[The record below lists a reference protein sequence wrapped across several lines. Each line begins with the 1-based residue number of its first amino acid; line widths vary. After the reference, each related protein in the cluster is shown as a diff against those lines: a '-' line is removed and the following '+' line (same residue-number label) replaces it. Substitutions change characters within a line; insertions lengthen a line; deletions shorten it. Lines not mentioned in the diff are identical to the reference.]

1 MSKFYTDGKDDM
13 FIYKFTADIKEPEAG
28 VDYNDYTNSFSS
40 KRDTSEAVGSYS
52 KSEMKYTR
60 DESVMD
66 KALVSFLRR
75 YSNHSNHTYRS
86 DRSITVSWDYSE
98 SFVTVCYVTNCKED
112 VIAKFTLEEIHIPN
126 ELFDKMS
133 DKVTYRFPDTVNAP
147 YIPNT
152 PYLYNNGAGD
162 PIHTY
167 AANSLG
173 GTMKNTD
180 GSQIGSYN
188 ASTSADAI
196 RAVKSPNFVETFNVA
211 NFFGNFSRVP
221 VADRDKYNAAL
232 TEAKKTY
239 GDYIT
244 DFIVPDASKLTKA
257 QCKDIV
263 KEYDEI
269 KKSVETPGDCIPVV
283 FDLETYSTKIVS
295 EHGAGP
301 TIY

>member
-1 MSKFYTDGKDDM
+1 MSKFYADGKDDM
-13 FIYKFTADIKEPEAG
+13 VIYKFTADVNDPVAG
-28 VDYNDYTNSFSS
+28 VDYNDYEGATE
-40 KRDTSEAVGSYS
+40 DVGSYS

-60 DESVMD
+60 DETVMD
-66 KALVSFLRR
+66 MALVSFLRR
-75 YSNHSNHTYRS
+75 YANHNDHTYRS
-86 DRSITVSWDYSE
+86 DRSITVRWDYSE

-112 VIAKFTLEEIHIPN
+112 VIAKFTLEELHIPN
-126 ELFDKMS
+126 DLFDKMPN
-133 DKVTYRFPDTVNAP
+133 TTTNYRFPDNGFVNVPYVPTSHLRGTAAP
-147 YIPNT
+147 SGQADVVTTLTNSVTNT
-152 PYLYNNGAGD
+152 N
-162 PIHTY
+162 
-167 AANSLG
+167 
-173 GTMKNTD
+173 

-232 TEAKKTY
+232 TEAEKTY
-239 GDYIT
+239 GDYIV

-283 FDLETYSTKIVS
+283 FDLATYSTKVVTGY
-295 EHGAGP
+295 GAGP

>member
-13 FIYKFTADIKEPEAG
+13 VIYKFSTRFAP
-28 VDYNDYTNSFSS
+28 VDPDSFDKSVEVNRFDKNDET
-40 KRDTSEAVGSYS
+40 
-52 KSEMKYTR
+52 KYVR
-60 DESVMD
+60 DESILD
-66 KALVSFLRR
+66 KAVADFTRR
-75 YSNHSNHTYRS
+75 YYAINNNTYRS
-86 DRSITVSWDYSE
+86 DTNISFDWTYDN
-98 SFVTVCYVTNCKED
+98 FVTICSIGDENGFLAEFK
-112 VIAKFTLEEIHIPN
+112 LEEIRIPN
-126 ELFDKMS
+126 DMFDNMPSTTKN
-133 DKVTYRFPDTVNAP
+133 YRFPDNGFVNVP
-147 YIPNT
+147 YVPTSHLRGTAT
-152 PYLYNNGAGD
+152 PSGQADVVTTL
-162 PIHTY
+162 T
-167 AANSLG
+167 NSV
-173 GTMKNTD
+173 TNTD

-232 TEAKKTY
+232 TEAEKTY
-239 GDYIT
+239 GDYIV

-269 KKSVETPGDCIPVV
+269 KKSFETPDDCIPVV

-295 EHGAGP
+295 EYGAGP

>member
-1 MSKFYTDGKDDM
+1 MSKFYADGKDDM
-13 FIYKFTADIKEPEAG
+13 VIYKFSTRFAPVDPDSFDKSVEANRFDKNG
-28 VDYNDYTNSFSS
+28 ET
-40 KRDTSEAVGSYS
+40 
-52 KSEMKYTR
+52 KYVR
-60 DESVMD
+60 DESILD
-66 KALVSFLRR
+66 KAVADFTRR
-75 YSNHSNHTYRS
+75 YYAIKNNTYRS
-86 DRSITVSWDYSE
+86 DTNISFDWTYDN
-98 SFVTVCYVTNCKED
+98 FVTTCSIGDENGFLAEFK
-112 VIAKFTLEEIHIPN
+112 LEEIRIPN
-126 ELFDKMS
+126 DLFDKMPN
-133 DKVTYRFPDTVNAP
+133 TTTNYRFPDNGFVNVP
-147 YIPNT
+147 YVPTSRLRGTAT
-152 PYLYNNGAGD
+152 PSGQADVVTTL
-162 PIHTY
+162 T
-167 AANSLG
+167 NSV
-173 GTMKNTD
+173 TNTD

-232 TEAKKTY
+232 TEAEKTY
-239 GDYIT
+239 GDYIV

-269 KKSVETPGDCIPVV
+269 KKSFETPDDCIPVV

-295 EHGAGP
+295 EYGAGP

>member
-13 FIYKFTADIKEPEAG
+13 VIYKFSTRFAP
-28 VDYNDYTNSFSS
+28 VDPDSFDKSVETNRFDKNDET
-40 KRDTSEAVGSYS
+40 
-52 KSEMKYTR
+52 KYVR
-60 DESVMD
+60 DESILD
-66 KALVSFLRR
+66 KAVVDFTRR
-75 YSNHSNHTYRS
+75 YYANNNNTYRS
-86 DRSITVSWDYSE
+86 DTNISFDWTYAN
-98 SFVTVCYVTNCKED
+98 FVTICSIGDENGFLAEFK
-112 VIAKFTLEEIHIPN
+112 LEEIRIPN
-126 ELFDKMS
+126 DLFDNMPSTTKN
-133 DKVTYRFPDTVNAP
+133 YRFPDNGFVNVP
-147 YIPNT
+147 YVPTSHLRGTAT
-152 PYLYNNGAGD
+152 PSGQADVVTTL
-162 PIHTY
+162 T
-167 AANSLG
+167 NSV
-173 GTMKNTD
+173 TNTD

-232 TEAKKTY
+232 TEAEKTY
-239 GDYIT
+239 GDYIV

-269 KKSVETPGDCIPVV
+269 KKSFETPDDCIPVV

-295 EHGAGP
+295 EYGAGP

>member
-1 MSKFYTDGKDDM
+1 MSKFYTDGNDDM
-13 FIYKFTADIKEPEAG
+13 VIYKFSTRFAPVDPDSFDKSVEANRFDKNG
-28 VDYNDYTNSFSS
+28 ET
-40 KRDTSEAVGSYS
+40 
-52 KSEMKYTR
+52 KYVR
-60 DESVMD
+60 DESILD
-66 KALVSFLRR
+66 KAVADFTRR
-75 YSNHSNHTYRS
+75 YYAIKNNTYRS
-86 DRSITVSWDYSE
+86 DTNISFDWTYDN
-98 SFVTVCYVTNCKED
+98 FVTTCSIGDENGFLAEFK
-112 VIAKFTLEEIHIPN
+112 LEEIRIPN
-126 ELFDKMS
+126 DLFDKMPN
-133 DKVTYRFPDTVNAP
+133 TTTNYRFPDNGFLNVP
-147 YIPNT
+147 YVPTSHLRGTAT
-152 PYLYNNGAGD
+152 PSGQADVVTTL
-162 PIHTY
+162 T
-167 AANSLG
+167 NSV
-173 GTMKNTD
+173 TNTD

-232 TEAKKTY
+232 TEAEKTY
-239 GDYIT
+239 GDYIV

-269 KKSVETPGDCIPVV
+269 KKSFETPDDCIPVV

-295 EHGAGP
+295 EYGAGP